1 MKYLKTRDK
10 QIRFSIRKYSVGVFS
25 VSVATLYFLAGG
37 NALAADNNAP
47 RVSETSSGTTGNPD
61 ADSKDPEN
69 KDNPK
74 PIEDKNTQTSANA
87 EPKSNKE
94 TLNTSQPI
102 GATTSTRSVRGKRAL
117 PDGETGDTSNGAT
130 GTESENNQPTGENS
144 PVLDTNRKGETVKDD
159 QPGVRVPKEGE
170 DGSDDKNANLRFD
183 NPGETATVEEMWKI
197 IQNMPDDFQNN
208 ERSYLRNMNTLGDA
222 LRFKDGEKLQD
233 GEIREIKEFGGW
245 KAIDGGKFAIGKKNA
260 QGYFTGWYK
269 DEKGVR
275 QEGGMLG
282 SNALDQIY
290 VHEQALDRR
299 FNYMLMLA
307 KGRTIANKDDKAQ
320 DDSKFDIETAN
331 REGRREELKDL
342 PVKEREDIL
351 QHSPNL
357 VGFNGIEKTFAAFS
371 TKYGSRLKIDFV
383 TGYISDFEGSK
394 GTYRIVVKAIK
405 KDKNDDSKEIEET
418 VYDHTIN
425 RIDGVVENEERY
437 SQGVDLSAIN
447 RVLKTNLKKEYEN
460 KVQELAKARYK
471 KANPSIRNPKARDY
485 AYLKPTIEKE
495 LAEKGE
501 TIIELPIDEFKL
513 NEKNFKTE
521 TNLSFYAARYAN
533 DLNNIVK
540 KMTDEEVFKNSP
552 AWGAANDEKG
562 KDPDRLYK
570 LLDFVL
576 PTAKKIIYH
585 GDTDQLELQ
594 TDPDK
599 VTKHRKE
606 LKDRL
611 AAKKA
616 ELETA
621 NENKKIKLKK
631 EISALE
637 SAIRSTNSYTY
648 LEARNG
654 KEAKILGSHMEAS
667 SQPDTNILPQN
678 DYEKIRTNE
687 LASKEK
693 DGLERFTKYFVERYN
708 VTRDKVISDKEL
720 SEKITNEI
728 QGDTNEL
735 GKGGYFSTGDIPLEK
750 DVVAYKVQ
758 VFAENKKRVGVN
770 KQSPRLQYNLPILA
784 DFSVIQD
791 TVEPS
796 KEVTTRIITKLK
808 EQGKI
813 TEEQEKKIKEEI
825 KKSKK
830 TSEIRSQ
837 LSGDV
842 KVKYQDANGNVLT
855 LDNTKEHQKE
865 TDLGKKDTD
874 GTYLAVNRGLRYTNY
889 DVTDKKLKT
898 ITTSD
903 GKRYRLK
910 RSSNDDTLDNGR
922 LKESAA
928 ERGTISESP
937 ATVTFVY
944 EEYTPPTTG
953 KGVVHFKKKVS
964 DTETGALTGYDDI
977 TLEGEVGKE
986 FSAEEVNTK
995 ITELKNAGYE
1005 IVEDTFTNG
1014 NKTVDDQVDA
1024 EGQTPSQEYTITVRE
1039 KVVTVTEPKNPND
1052 PVDPEK
1058 PNGFKFEKAI
1068 EETNLKKDVTRTINY
1083 FIKATP
1089 TSEEIE
1095 SGKDSVIQ
1103 TVHFKRKAIYN
1114 LVTKTVTYGDWST
1127 DNKDFPTVTTPEL
1140 EGYTPDKA
1148 SVEATQAETPAQDG
1162 TVKNITEKVIYTPK
1176 EQKLL
1181 VKVFNIT
1188 TGQAVELPDE
1198 KIELKGKT
1206 NELVDTTSV
1215 KEKIKKFKER
1225 GYVVQENPIPND
1237 LKYDAKDDLANQ
1249 EPTQVYKLF
1258 VREPISVDT
1267 DSKTVTRTIKY
1278 VKKDYNN
1285 GAEVLTE
1292 ASKTVTDTATFN
1304 REIKFNLVTG
1314 KATYGTWSENKTFEK
1329 VTSPVVTGYIAD
1341 KAEVA
1346 KNEVTANTEDIN
1358 EEVIY
1363 TKIGNW
1369 IPNKPGETPTPIPY
1383 PNHPTD
1389 PTKPGEP
1396 TQVIPHVPGYT
1407 PKVGDKPLV
1416 PKNPKDLT
1424 EGYTPPT
1431 PTTPTENTEITYV
1444 ADPQKAVVK
1453 VYNVKDSVETEL
1465 KNDKLTM
1472 NGKTDEVIPT
1482 QSLKAKVEELKKRGY
1497 IIDEEPLQ
1505 NGEKF
1510 DNEKD
1515 LDSQDPTQ
1523 VFKLKVH
1530 EKLIPVTPPTADKPL
1545 KPGTPIDPDAPVV
1558 PNTPNDPLIPTWT
1571 EELINKVKN
1580 AETTKEVTRTINYV
1594 DESNNKVTYT
1604 VNGKDTTD
1612 SKTDKVTFTR
1622 EAKINVVTKDI
1633 TYGEWKAKDND
1644 RTFDVVPSPVVKG
1657 YILKAN
1663 QDTQNGL
1670 VSADGTSVVASENLT
1685 EASKNQNV
1693 NVVYTKLGSWIP
1705 KVPGEETPTPLPY
1718 PNDPNDPTKPGKPTD
1733 PNTPVI
1739 PYVPGYTPK
1748 IGETPLEP
1756 KVPGDPTKGYIP
1768 PDVPKEPGTDT
1779 EITYEGN
1786 PQKILIKVVNVTTGV
1801 EVPLD
1806 NEKLEFNGKSGETV
1820 KETDKNSVDAK
1831 ITSLR
1836 NRGYIVDTVNPLTAT
1851 TKYDTESDAGK
1862 QEPTQTYKLV
1872 VREKISADKESTTV
1886 IRTIKYV
1893 KIDVQDGNEVRTE
1906 LNMEKIKTKVD
1917 KVEFSR
1923 NTTTSLTTGLTEI
1936 GAWNHAKQDFSKV
1949 DTPVLEGYLADKAS
1963 VPSKEV
1969 TPESASIEEVVEYR
1983 KIGSWIPNKPGETPT
1998 PIPYPNDPDD
2008 PTKPKN
2014 PEYPETPGGNETPGT
2029 PTDPNKPT
2037 PPVIPYVPG
2046 YTPKIGDKPLE
2057 PVDPNN
2063 PEKGYKVPPVPETP
2077 NDPKKDTPI
2086 KYEADTQ
2093 KAVTKFVDSS
2103 GNPVPGINNIEET
2116 GKSGEPLTK
2125 TTEVTTEIAKLIAK
2139 GYDLV
2144 SNNYGQDNN
2153 GNFDKDSG
2161 KDQEYT
2167 VVLKPHVEPIK
2178 PFDPTNPN
2186 DPNKPVPGQPINPAT
2201 PVDPNNPNDPTI
2213 PRWTEDLIN
2222 KLETTKHVTRTI
2234 SYVNEK
2240 GNKVEYID
2248 KDGNQ
2253 STADVID
2260 KVTFIREAKIN
2271 VVTGVIE
2278 YGKWTPVNNDT
2289 TFDKVT
2295 SPVVKGYIL
2304 KDVSQKEVAATEN
2317 ITENSKDETIKV
2329 VYVPVGK
2336 WTPKVPEGETPVNPI
2351 PYPNHPT
2358 DPGKVVDP
2366 NEPTNPND
2374 PNKPSVPV
2382 IPHVPG
2388 TTPKVPKV
2396 PNKPVDPD
2404 TNPLVP
2410 LTPVDPEDPTKG
2422 YVPPT
2427 PTTPTENTEVE
2438 YVKDEQK
2445 ATVTYVVEGTNAVL
2459 HTDNLE
2465 GASGTPI
2472 NYTTTAKLTELKLRG
2487 YELVTDGFTTAT
2499 DKNFDKDTKVDQ
2511 SFVVTVKP
2519 KVIDI
2524 IPFDP
2529 TNPND
2534 PNKPVPGQ
2542 PIDPDTPVDPN
2553 NPNDPT
2559 IPRWTDELINKLETT
2574 KQVTRTINYVDEKG
2588 NELSKPSTDKVK
2600 FTREAKINV
2609 VTGEIT
2615 YGDWKAV
2622 DGDSTFDAVKSP
2634 VVKGYILKDP
2644 AQKVVEKETVKS
2656 DAKDE
2661 IITVTYTKVGSYVP
2675 KVPEGVTP
2683 PSPTP
2688 YDNNPEDPTKVVT
2701 PNPEKPQDPKDPNSP
2716 KVPVLPRVPGH
2727 TPVVPKDPTKPVS
2740 PENPLVPLTPV
2751 DPNHPEKGYNVPPVP
2766 TTPGQDTPIEYV
2778 KDGQQKAVIKF
2789 VVVGEDGKETELVT
2803 SRITT
2808 TGITGQKIPTNAF
2821 NEELKKLTGDPV
2833 NNGDYE
2839 LVENPLKDGATF
2851 DKEKDEEGKDPSQVF
2866 TVKLR
2871 QIYVLPPT
2879 PRIVERSGGNTVE
2892 VEVPNKDAD
2901 TLSITFTKRNS
2912 TEKETIVTKKDKDGT
2927 WKIEKAPKGVTINP
2941 TNGLV
2946 YIPSK
2951 QVQPKTWVD
2960 TQTKHKYK
2968 QSKIVSVMPNIL
2980 DVPEF
2985 VGTTEWIDVNG
2996 EILRPLEKG
3005 IHEKDK
3011 FASYVWLESILEGD
3025 KITHIYFKGTPSV
3038 DKPEYKITVWFDKDG
3053 NPIKP
3058 DKPGTHESGEI
3069 PGYKFITTKTTDG
3082 ITVHT
3087 FEKIIPVDPNKP
3099 TPENP
3104 NTPNPEKPGTPTP
3117 DSPTIPNVVPGK
3129 VTEKQ
3134 QVKRLAN
3141 TGATETNTGLA
3152 GLGLAMVGMALAAIK
3167 RRKDK

>member
-1 MKYLKTRDK
+1 M
-10 QIRFSIRKYSVGVFS
+10 
-25 VSVATLYFLAGG
+25 
-37 NALAADNNAP
+37 
-47 RVSETSSGTTGNPD
+47 
-61 ADSKDPEN
+61 
-69 KDNPK
+69 
-74 PIEDKNTQTSANA
+74 
-87 EPKSNKE
+87 
-94 TLNTSQPI
+94 
-102 GATTSTRSVRGKRAL
+102 
-117 PDGETGDTSNGAT
+117 
-130 GTESENNQPTGENS
+130 
-144 PVLDTNRKGETVKDD
+144 
-159 QPGVRVPKEGE
+159 
-170 DGSDDKNANLRFD
+170 
-183 NPGETATVEEMWKI
+183 
-197 IQNMPDDFQNN
+197 
-208 ERSYLRNMNTLGDA
+208 
-222 LRFKDGEKLQD
+222 
-233 GEIREIKEFGGW
+233 
-245 KAIDGGKFAIGKKNA
+245 
-260 QGYFTGWYK
+260 
-269 DEKGVR
+269 
-275 QEGGMLG
+275 
-282 SNALDQIY
+282 
-290 VHEQALDRR
+290 
-299 FNYMLMLA
+299 
-307 KGRTIANKDDKAQ
+307 
-320 DDSKFDIETAN
+320 
-331 REGRREELKDL
+331 
-342 PVKEREDIL
+342 
-351 QHSPNL
+351 
-357 VGFNGIEKTFAAFS
+357 
-371 TKYGSRLKIDFV
+371 
-383 TGYISDFEGSK
+383 
-394 GTYRIVVKAIK
+394 
-405 KDKNDDSKEIEET
+405 
-418 VYDHTIN
+418 
-425 RIDGVVENEERY
+425 
-437 SQGVDLSAIN
+437 
-447 RVLKTNLKKEYEN
+447 
-460 KVQELAKARYK
+460 
-471 KANPSIRNPKARDY
+471 
-485 AYLKPTIEKE
+485 
-495 LAEKGE
+495 
-501 TIIELPIDEFKL
+501 
-513 NEKNFKTE
+513 
-521 TNLSFYAARYAN
+521 
-533 DLNNIVK
+533 
-540 KMTDEEVFKNSP
+540 
-552 AWGAANDEKG
+552 
-562 KDPDRLYK
+562 
-570 LLDFVL
+570 
-576 PTAKKIIYH
+576 
-585 GDTDQLELQ
+585 
-594 TDPDK
+594 
-599 VTKHRKE
+599 
-606 LKDRL
+606 
-611 AAKKA
+611 
-616 ELETA
+616 
-621 NENKKIKLKK
+621 
-631 EISALE
+631 
-637 SAIRSTNSYTY
+637 
-648 LEARNG
+648 
-654 KEAKILGSHMEAS
+654 
-667 SQPDTNILPQN
+667 
-678 DYEKIRTNE
+678 
-687 LASKEK
+687 
-693 DGLERFTKYFVERYN
+693 
-708 VTRDKVISDKEL
+708 
-720 SEKITNEI
+720 
-728 QGDTNEL
+728 
-735 GKGGYFSTGDIPLEK
+735 
-750 DVVAYKVQ
+750 
-758 VFAENKKRVGVN
+758 
-770 KQSPRLQYNLPILA
+770 
-784 DFSVIQD
+784 
-791 TVEPS
+791 
-796 KEVTTRIITKLK
+796 
-808 EQGKI
+808 
-813 TEEQEKKIKEEI
+813 
-825 KKSKK
+825 
-830 TSEIRSQ
+830 
-837 LSGDV
+837 
-842 KVKYQDANGNVLT
+842 
-855 LDNTKEHQKE
+855 
-865 TDLGKKDTD
+865 
-874 GTYLAVNRGLRYTNY
+874 
-889 DVTDKKLKT
+889 
-898 ITTSD
+898 
-903 GKRYRLK
+903 
-910 RSSNDDTLDNGR
+910 
-922 LKESAA
+922 
-928 ERGTISESP
+928 
-937 ATVTFVY
+937 
-944 EEYTPPTTG
+944 
-953 KGVVHFKKKVS
+953 
-964 DTETGALTGYDDI
+964 
-977 TLEGEVGKE
+977 
-986 FSAEEVNTK
+986 
-995 ITELKNAGYE
+995 
-1005 IVEDTFTNG
+1005 
-1014 NKTVDDQVDA
+1014 
-1024 EGQTPSQEYTITVRE
+1024 
-1039 KVVTVTEPKNPND
+1039 
-1052 PVDPEK
+1052 
-1058 PNGFKFEKAI
+1058 
-1068 EETNLKKDVTRTINY
+1068 
-1083 FIKATP
+1083 
-1089 TSEEIE
+1089 
-1095 SGKDSVIQ
+1095 
-1103 TVHFKRKAIYN
+1103 
-1114 LVTKTVTYGDWST
+1114 
-1127 DNKDFPTVTTPEL
+1127 
-1140 EGYTPDKA
+1140 
-1148 SVEATQAETPAQDG
+1148 
-1162 TVKNITEKVIYTPK
+1162 
-1176 EQKLL
+1176 
-1181 VKVFNIT
+1181 KVFNTT
-1188 TGQAVELPDE
+1188 TGQEVELPDE

-1225 GYVVQENPIPND
+1225 GYVVQENPIPDD
-1237 LKYDAKDDLANQ
+1237 LKYDTKDDLANE

-1285 GAEVLTE
+1285 GVEVLTE
-1292 ASKTVTDTATFN
+1292 ASKTVTNTATFN

-1314 KATYGTWSENKTFEK
+1314 KTTYGTWSENKTFEK

-1383 PNHPTD
+1383 PNDPTD

-1465 KNDKLTM
+1465 TNDKLTM

-1482 QSLKAKVEELKKRGY
+1482 QSLKDKIEELKKRGY

-1633 TYGEWKAKDND
+1633 TYGKWTAKDND
-1644 RTFDVVPSPVVKG
+1644 TTFDAVTSPVVKG

-1663 QDTQNGL
+1663 QGTQNGL
-1670 VSADGTSVVASENLT
+1670 VSTDGTSVVASENLT
-1685 EASKNQNV
+1685 ATSENQNL
-1693 NVVYTKLGSWIP
+1693 NVVYTKLGSWVLTPPTGVTPPEGTNFDP
-1705 KVPGEETPTPLPY
+1705 KPY
-1718 PNDPNDPTKPGKPTD
+1718 PNNPTDPTKPGDPTD

-1748 IGETPLEP
+1748 IGDKPLEP
-1756 KVPGDPTKGYIP
+1756 KVPEDPIKGYIP

-1779 EITYEGN
+1779 EITYEAN

-1886 IRTIKYV
+1886 TRTIKYV
-1893 KIDVQDGNEVRTE
+1893 KVDVQDGKEVRTE
-1906 LNMEKIKTKVD
+1906 LNTEKITTKVD

-1923 NTTTSLTTGLTEI
+1923 DTTTNLTTGLTKI
-1936 GAWNHAKQDFSKV
+1936 GTWNHEKQEFSKLN
-1949 DTPVLEGYLADKAS
+1949 TPILEGYLADKAS

-1969 TPESASIEEVVEYR
+1969 TPESDSIEEVVEYR
-1983 KIGSWIPNKPGETPT
+1983 KIGSWIPKVPKGETPVN
-1998 PIPYPNDPDD
+1998 PIPYPNDPDN

-2014 PEYPETPGGNETPGT
+2014 PEYPTTPPQPGE
-2029 PTDPNKPT
+2029 PEPKV
-2037 PPVIPYVPG
+2037 PVIPYVPG
-2046 YTPKIGDKPLE
+2046 YTPKIGEEPLK

-2063 PEKGYKVPPVPETP
+2063 PKKGYKVPPVPETP
-2077 NDPKKDTPI
+2077 NNPKKDTPI

-2103 GNPVPGINNIEET
+2103 GNPIPGINNIEET

-2125 TTEVTTEIAKLIAK
+2125 ATEVTTEIAKLIAK

-2186 DPNKPVPGQPINPAT
+2186 DPNKPLPGQPINPAT

-2234 SYVNEK
+2234 SYVDEK

-2271 VVTGVIE
+2271 VVTGEIT
-2278 YGKWTPVNNDT
+2278 YGDWKAVGGDS
-2289 TFDKVT
+2289 TFDAVK
-2295 SPVVKGYIL
+2295 SPVIKGYIL
-2304 KDVSQKEVAATEN
+2304 KDASQKVVEKETVKSDA
-2317 ITENSKDETIKV
+2317 KDETITVTYTKV
-2329 VYVPVGK
+2329 GSYV
-2336 WTPKVPEGETPVNPI
+2336 PKVPEGVTPPSPT
-2351 PYPNHPT
+2351 PYDNDPEDPT
-2358 DPGKVVDP
+2358 KVVTPNPEKPQDPKDP
-2366 NEPTNPND
+2366 N
-2374 PNKPSVPV
+2374 S
-2382 IPHVPG
+2382 
-2388 TTPKVPKV
+2388 PKVPVLPRV
-2396 PNKPVDPD
+2396 PGHTPAVPKDPTKPVSPE
-2404 TNPLVP
+2404 NPLVP
-2410 LTPVDPEDPTKG
+2410 LTPMDPNHPEKG
-2422 YVPPT
+2422 YNVPPV
-2427 PTTPTENTEVE
+2427 PTTPGQDTPIE
-2438 YVKDEQK
+2438 YVKDGQQK
-2445 ATVTYVVEGTNAVL
+2445 AITSFVDPKGNVL
-2459 HTDNLE
+2459 E
-2465 GASGTPI
+2465 TPI
-2472 NYTTTAKLTELKLRG
+2472 TETGDSNTPLTKDGEIKATIAKLKLKG
-2487 YELVTDGFTTAT
+2487 YDVVSNSYPEKGT
-2499 DKNFDKDTKVDQ
+2499 FDKDSNVDQ
-2511 SFVVTVKP
+2511 YFKVTLTPRVKP
-2519 KVIDI
+2519 VK
-2524 IPFDP
+2524 PFDP
-2529 TNPND
+2529 TNPKD

-2588 NELSKPSTDKVK
+2588 NELSKPSADKVK

-2622 DGDSTFDAVKSP
+2622 GGDDTFDKVSSP

-2701 PNPEKPQDPKDPNSP
+2701 PNPEKPQDSKDPNSP
-2716 KVPVLPRVPGH
+2716 KVPVIPQVPGY

-2789 VVVGEDGKETELVT
+2789 VVVGKDGKETELVT

-2808 TGITGQKIPTNAF
+2808 TGITGQAIPTNAF

-2839 LVENPLKDGATF
+2839 LIENPLKDGATF

-2912 TEKETIVTKKDKDGT
+2912 TEKETIVTKKGKDGT

-2980 DVPEF
+2980 ELPEF

-3058 DKPGTHESGEI
+3058 DKPGTHESGKI
-3069 PGYKFITTKTTDG
+3069 PGYRFITTTTKDG
-3082 ITVHT
+3082 VTVHK
-3087 FEKIIPVDPNKP
+3087 FEKITPVAPNKP
-3099 TPENP
+3099 TPE
-3104 NTPNPEKPGTPTP
+3104 KPGMHTPG
-3117 DSPTIPNVVPGK
+3117 SPTIPNAVPGK

-3167 RRKDK
+3167 RRKEK